1 MLDKFTLMQV
11 FKISILILFGFNLM
25 KFIKNLRKKM
35 AGKSQKEGMKNNLES
50 TTDDKIKTTP
60 TSKLKNI
67 PQPANLNIVSQYT
80 GIARRSGEFNNK
92 IFNKLEDQ
100 TNRLLIKDYGDNYLQ
115 ILDRFEY
122 LLTLKMLDNTL
133 NVDFNDDKQMM
144 SQIEKINKFGDV
156 KKFIDEMKQIVLMD
170 FPNED

>member
-1 MLDKFTLMQV
+1 ME
-11 FKISILILFGFNLM
+11 N
-25 KFIKNLRKKM
+25 N
-35 AGKSQKEGMKNNLES
+35 NNLES
-50 TTDDKIKTTP
+50 TTGVKIKTTP
-60 TSKLKNI
+60 TSKLNNI

-92 IFNKLEDQ
+92 LFNKLEDQ

-115 ILDRFEY
+115 ILDKFEY
-122 LLTLKMLDNTL
+122 FLTLKMLDNTL

-144 SQIEKINKFGDV
+144 SKIEKINKFGDA

-170 FPNED
+170 VPNAD